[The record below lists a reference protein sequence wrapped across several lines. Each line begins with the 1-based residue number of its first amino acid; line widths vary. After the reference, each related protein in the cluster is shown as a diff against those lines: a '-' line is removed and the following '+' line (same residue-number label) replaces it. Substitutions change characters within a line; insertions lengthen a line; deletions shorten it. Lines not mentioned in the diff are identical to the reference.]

1 MITSDPVQLALS
13 FAAGTI
19 AGGLFFVGLWLTVQR
34 LAVTQHPAGLVLFS
48 FIVRVAIILGVL
60 YLVGRDHIDRM
71 LTCLLGFLLAR
82 LVVMRVTGNRA
93 DSRPKS
99 GKEVGSAP
107 QS

>member
-13 FAAGTI
+13 FVAGAI

-34 LAVTQHPAGLVLFS
+34 LAVAQHPAGLVLFS

-71 LTCLLGFLLAR
+71 LACLLGFLLAR
-82 LVVMRVTGNRA
+82 LVVMRVTGSRSE
-93 DSRPKS
+93 SRPKS